1 MKRVSCV
8 LEQVCGFR
16 LIGQAGR
23 RAFHGTPATKM
34 VEAVKKAGGE
44 VKYTEYA
51 GVGHNSW
58 DNAYGDADAIK
69 WLLSQRRK

>member
-1 MKRVSCV
+1 MKRIGRVF
-8 LEQVCGFR
+8 EEVCDFR
-16 LIGQAGR
+16 SVDQAAR
-23 RAFHGTPATKM
+23 HAFRGVPATKM
-34 VEAVKKAGGE
+34 VQAVKKAGGE